1 MHNAELNSNGKEQ
14 ENMGKDPA
22 FLFYTAD
29 FLVGVTDLSYEERGQ
44 YITLLCLQHQKGHLS
59 ARTIKNV
66 APSEAVMDKFLRDAK
81 GRYYNER
88 LDEEKRK
95 REKFIQK
102 QYENGKKG
110 GRPRKNQEKPTG
122 YVWVNPNE
130 SQIEAKENP
139 SENENVNV
147 DSFTLVKD
155 STEAMS
161 LSDSAFSFSNDNND
175 NNLLSTATTNNNGS
189 FLYRENED
197 EDGLTW
203 EEREV
208 LSDELYNFFGEEG
221 SVDKYSDTLSDF
233 IAYNKA
239 RGWRGLG
246 GEDIRGDLRRY
257 LRRWIKYDYP
267 ERES

>member
-1 MHNAELNSNGKEQ
+1 
-14 ENMGKDPA
+14 MGKDPA

-95 REKFIQK
+95 RENYSKSRS
-102 QYENGKKG
+102 ENGSKG
-110 GRPRKNQEKPTG
+110 GRPRKNGETTEKAYG
-122 YVWVNPNE
+122 FHMQSISKASADHMKSECKAYE
-130 SQIEAKENP
+130 KH

-161 LSDSAFSFSNDNND
+161 LSDSAFSFSDTTTTTTD
-175 NNLLSTATTNNNGS
+175 CCSVSTRRLVDDGE
-189 FLYRENED
+189 RD
-197 EDGLTW
+197 EHGLTLTEYGTIVDFF
-203 EEREV
+203 EEETGEDSV
-208 LSDELYNFFGEEG
+208 FSTVVSDL
-221 SVDKYSDTLSDF
+221 VDDF
-233 IAYNKA
+233 VAYNKSK
-239 RGWRGLG
+239 GWRGIG
-246 GEDIRGDLRRY
+246 GEDVRRDLKRY
-257 LRRWIKYDYP
+257 LRRWIDEERAKKSKY
-267 ERES
+267 RKGI